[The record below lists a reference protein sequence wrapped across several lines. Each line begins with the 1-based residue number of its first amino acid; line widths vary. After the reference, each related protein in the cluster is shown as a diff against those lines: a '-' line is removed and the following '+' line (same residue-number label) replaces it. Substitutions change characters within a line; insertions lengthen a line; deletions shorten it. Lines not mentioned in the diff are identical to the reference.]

1 MQLAADT
8 LFANRYLLIRPLGRG
23 GFSEVWLAKDSWT
36 HLQIAIKIY
45 APGQGMDE
53 NGLQEFCGEL
63 ANVFDLNHSNLLKP
77 THVDSWNDMPYL
89 IMAYCPN
96 GSCASQL
103 CKMSEEQIWKLIH
116 DVASGLAYLH
126 SKDVV
131 HQDIKPA
138 NILIDEYGSYLITDF
153 GISTRARSTLRKS
166 VIGANSNGGTAAYMG
181 PERFSKQP
189 APTKA
194 SDIWSLGATLFE
206 IIEGDA
212 PFGDLGGGMQKGG
225 AEIPEITVDV
235 SDTLRNAIYSMLAKD
250 TWDRPT
256 AAQLVE
262 WVDGTSSVL
271 IEHPQTSNGRMTQRI
286 DNKESVHLTTE
297 ESADTSSNNSI
308 IPKRHWFVTT
318 WLVLVSALQV
328 LCLFALGDYQLC
340 CLIDSFRSSYNGGIY
355 LMAWFFYLL
364 GAVFFVSMWRNSR
377 KGYWCCLISWIIP
390 CIPWIAESKYF
401 FGWMGYYADDAP
413 MLLCILS
420 LLSCAIVFF
429 IKRDGISAWQR
440 FNYGSQKMW
449 KPKSWISVTI
459 ASLMFVLVVVVYFH
473 KKNKV
478 EQCTNY
484 YELRSKGFDNC
495 LSKVKFYN
503 DSNDPN
509 GGNIDD
515 YTQAYYALRDLQKI
529 DINYVKESVIE
540 PIMLDDGIYDI
551 NYAYKKALLQ
561 NELKRDYQKMQK
573 KYQKAVRG
581 SVAEQK
587 ALKKCNELKN
597 LIDLVDQL

>member
-1 MQLAADT
+1 MQLTEHTYFGDG
-8 LFANRYLLIRPLGRG
+8 NRYHLEKLLGRG
-23 GFSEVWLAKDSWT
+23 GFSEVWLVKDSIT
-36 HLQIAIKIY
+36 ELELVLKVY
-45 APGQGMDE
+45 APGTGMDE
-53 NGLQEFCGEL
+53 DGLKTFSKEL
-63 ANVFDLNHSNLLKP
+63 ANVYNLNHQNLLKP
-77 THVDSWNDMPYL
+77 QHVDSWQGMPYL
-89 IMAYCPN
+89 VMSYCPQ
-96 GSCASQL
+96 GSL
-103 CKMSEEQIWKLIH
+103 VKRIGKIPENEIRKVIH

-126 SKDVV
+126 ERDII
-131 HQDIKPA
+131 HQDIKPD
-138 NILIDEYGSYLITDF
+138 NILVDDMGNYVITDF

-166 VIGANSNGGTAAYMG
+166 VAASSANSGGTIAYMG

-206 IIEGDA
+206 LLEGDA
-212 PFGDLGGGMQKGG
+212 PFGNLGGGLQKGG
-225 AEIPEITVDV
+225 AEIPEITADV
-235 SDTLRNAIYSMLAKD
+235 SDTLKNVIYSMLAKD

-256 AAQLVE
+256 AAQVVE
-262 WVDGTSSVL
+262 WVDDSSSIS
-271 IEHPQTSNGRMTQRI
+271 IEHPQSSNGRMTQRI

-328 LCLFALGDYQLC
+328 LCLFALGYYQLC

-390 CIPWIAESKYF
+390 YIPWIAESKYF

-440 FNYGSQKMW
+440 FNYGSQKIW

-515 YTQAYYALRDLQKI
+515 YTQAYYALRDLQKN
-529 DINYVKESVIE
+529 DRDYVKWSVI
-540 PIMLDDGIYDI
+540 DKNGGVNDIYD
-551 NYAYKKALLQ
+551 KKEALQ
-561 NELKRDYQKMQK
+561 NELNRDYQKMQK

-581 SVAEQK
+581 SAAEQK